1 MQTRTQTDIWTYPDA
16 SWSATDLRGF
26 DVQAIDGGIGA
37 VDETMHEAGA
47 GHLIVDTG
55 PWIFGKKVMLPAGV
69 ISHVD
74 VEGRTVSVNLTK
86 DQVKRAPEF
95 DETRYR
101 ESAYRDELGT
111 YYGGAR
117 RDDRPL

>member
-16 SWSATDLRGF
+16 SWSANDLSGF
-26 DVQAIDGGIGA
+26 DVQALDGGIGS
-37 VDETMHEAGA
+37 VDETMHEGGS

-55 PWIFGKKVMLPAGV
+55 PWIFGRKVMLPAGV
-69 ISHVD
+69 ITNVD
-74 VEGRTVSVNLTK
+74 VEGRTVAVNLTK
-86 DQVKRAPEF
+86 DQIQHAPEF

-101 ESAYRDELGT
+101 DPAYRDELGT

-117 RDDRPL
+117 RDDRSL

>member
-69 ISHVD
+69 VD
-74 VEGRTVSVNLTK
+74 RVDLDSETVYVNRSK
-86 DQVKRAPEF
+86 DEIKNAPEF
-95 DETRYR
+95 EPERHRDDDEYR
-101 ESAYRDELGT
+101 SRLGG
-111 YYGGAR
+111 YYGGF
-117 RDDRPL
+117 